1 MTSNAFS
8 SHWAHFCAKPDGRS
22 SGPRI
27 MTKISRSSFLA
38 KLGTIMLIGLLV
50 SGPSVAQSASKIGFV
65 DPVRLI
71 EQAPQGVTA
80 LAALE
85 EEFRSRDQDLKL
97 RHGQIQDME
106 ADLEK
111 NILIMDAT
119 TAQARQREIENL
131 KRRLARDQQEAREDY
146 NLRRN
151 EELAKL
157 QALVREVIVE
167 LSRAGDYDL
176 VVEQAVYVSEAVNIT
191 DLVLERLAQLP

>member
-1 MTSNAFS
+1 MTRLSKFS
-8 SHWAHFCAKPDGRS
+8 FFAKMS
-22 SGPRI
+22 AI
-27 MTKISRSSFLA
+27 AVT
-38 KLGTIMLIGLLV
+38 GLLV
-50 SGPSVAQSASKIGFV
+50 SGLSVAQSASKIGFV

-119 TAQARQREIENL
+119 AAQARQREIENL

-167 LSRAGDYDL
+167 LSRAGGYDL

-191 DLVLERLAQLP
+191 DLVLKRLAQLP

>member
-1 MTSNAFS
+1 M
-8 SHWAHFCAKPDGRS
+8 
-22 SGPRI
+22 
-27 MTKISRSSFLA
+27 
-38 KLGTIMLIGLLV
+38 
-50 SGPSVAQSASKIGFV
+50 
-65 DPVRLI
+65 DPVQLI

-80 LAALE
+80 LAVLE
-85 EEFRSRDQDLKL
+85 EEFRSRDEDLKL

-119 TAQARQREIENL
+119 SAQARQREIENL

-167 LSRAGDYDL
+167 IARTGNYDL
-176 VVEQAVYVSEAVNIT
+176 VVEQAVYVSDAVNIT
-191 DLVLERLAQLP
+191 DLVLKRLAQLP

>member
-1 MTSNAFS
+1 
-8 SHWAHFCAKPDGRS
+8 
-22 SGPRI
+22 
-27 MTKISRSSFLA
+27 MTKISRSSFFA
-38 KLGTIMLIGLLV
+38 KWGTIVLIGLLV
-50 SGPSVAQSASKIGFV
+50 SGPSAAQSTSKIGFV

-119 TAQARQREIENL
+119 TAQARQRGSEVM
-131 KRRLARDQQEAREDY
+131 
-146 NLRRN
+146 
-151 EELAKL
+151 
-157 QALVREVIVE
+157 QAFQRGFV
-167 LSRAGDYDL
+167 SR
-176 VVEQAVYVSEAVNIT
+176 VK
-191 DLVLERLAQLP
+191 

>member
-1 MTSNAFS
+1 MTRFS
-8 SHWAHFCAKPDGRS
+8 KVSFFAKMS
-22 SGPRI
+22 AI
-27 MTKISRSSFLA
+27 AMT
-38 KLGTIMLIGLLV
+38 GLLV
-50 SGPSVAQSASKIGFV
+50 SGLSVAQSASKIGFV

-80 LAALE
+80 LATLE
-85 EEFRSRDQDLKL
+85 EEFRSRDQDLKS
-97 RHGQIQDME
+97 RHGPIQDME

-119 TAQARQREIENL
+119 AAQARQREIENL

-167 LSRAGDYDL
+167 LSRAGGYDL

-191 DLVLERLAQLP
+191 DLVLKRLAQLP

>member
-1 MTSNAFS
+1 MTGFSRTAF
-8 SHWAHFCAKPDGRS
+8 F
-22 SGPRI
+22 
-27 MTKISRSSFLA
+27 A
-38 KLGTIMLIGLLV
+38 KLGAIAIVGLLV
-50 SGPSVAQSASKIGFV
+50 SGPSIAQSAFKIGFV

-71 EQAPQGVTA
+71 EQAPQGATA
-80 LAALE
+80 LTALE
-85 EEFRSRDQDLKL
+85 DEFRSRDQDLKL

-167 LSRAGDYDL
+167 LARAGDYDL